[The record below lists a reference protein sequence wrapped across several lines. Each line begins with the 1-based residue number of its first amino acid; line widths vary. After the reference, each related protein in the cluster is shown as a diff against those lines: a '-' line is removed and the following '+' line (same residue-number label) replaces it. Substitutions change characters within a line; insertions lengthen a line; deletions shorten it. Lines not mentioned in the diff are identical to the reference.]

1 MPSMPPHS
9 PLPADAPARVPADP
23 PARGGRARALLAA
36 AALVTAGTLVPAGAH
51 AAVPTVPVPSSPTP
65 TDGSGGTTT
74 PAKQR
79 PHTFRFKLAT
89 FNVLGSQHT
98 RGRGGYGPGTARA
111 RTTARLISGKH
122 VGVIGMQEVQRDQYR
137 VLHHRLHRT
146 YGIWPGTRLGNQ
158 GIRLQIAWQ
167 RQQFKLVRTGT
178 ITTRFD
184 HQSRPIPW
192 VLLRNRDS
200 GRKVYVVDIHNSPRG
215 EESERDSATR
225 AEIKLIHRL
234 RRHHKPV
241 FVVGDMNEKSEW
253 FCKVAGHTDVKA
265 ANGGHAGP
273 RRCSPPKRRLRIDW
287 LMGGR
292 RIGFS
297 DYREDDGRLVRRT
310 SDHEFIH
317 ARVRVGATR

>member
-1 MPSMPPHS
+1 
-9 PLPADAPARVPADP
+9 
-23 PARGGRARALLAA
+23 
-36 AALVTAGTLVPAGAH
+36 VTAGALVPVGAQ
-51 AAVPTVPVPSSPTP
+51 AAPPTLPVPGTPKPTGGSGDTP
-65 TDGSGGTTT
+65 T
-74 PAKQR
+74 AKR
-79 PHTFRFKLAT
+79 ASTFRFKLAT

-111 RTTARLISGKH
+111 RTTARLINGKNI
-122 VGVIGMQEVQRDQYR
+122 GVIGMQEVQRDQYR
-137 VLHHRLHRT
+137 VLHHRLHRE

-167 RQQFKLVRTGT
+167 RQQFKLLRHGT

-192 VLLRNRDS
+192 LLLRNRDT
-200 GRKVYVVDIHNSPRG
+200 GRRMYVVDIHNSPRG

-225 AEIKLIHRL
+225 AEIRLIHRL
-234 RRHHKPV
+234 RGHHKPV
-241 FVVGDMNEKSEW
+241 FVVGDMNEKAEW

-297 DYREDDGRLVRRT
+297 HYREDDGRLVRRT

-317 ARVRVGATR
+317 ARVRVGSRR